1 MKRYFKTFYIPT
13 VDGFTIELLLLS
25 SFDEAGH
32 PLLELPLPP
41 RFLEIVQ
48 TSEIVYDITRLAK
61 VDLLQQITRINFHNP
76 QPPYRR
82 FAYVM

>member
-1 MKRYFKTFYIPT
+1 MKRDFKTCYIST
-13 VDGFTIELLLLS
+13 VGGFTIELLLLS
-25 SFDEAGH
+25 SFDEAHH

-61 VDLLQQITRINFHNP
+61 VDLLQQITHINFHNP
-76 QPPYRR
+76 QPSYRH
-82 FAYVM
+82 FAHVM